1 VAWILNYMSLGEFT
15 KLVFCLSIDI
25 VEYIMP
31 MLLEPLVGDI
41 FDIFALVSCIYMFKW
56 IGLISALDLIPG
68 LDVLPVNSITWIIWF
83 TLKRQKEEIGRVAE
97 E

>member
-1 VAWILNYMSLGEFT
+1 MSLGEFT